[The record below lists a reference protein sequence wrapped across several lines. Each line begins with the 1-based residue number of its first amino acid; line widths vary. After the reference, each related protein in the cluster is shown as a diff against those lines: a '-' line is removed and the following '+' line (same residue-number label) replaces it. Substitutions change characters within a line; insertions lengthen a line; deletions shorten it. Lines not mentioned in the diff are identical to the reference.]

1 MKIIFFLALICF
13 LSAVLVAHDL
23 TGTARKERAR
33 RQTVQESRS
42 AKKVRSFTNQDLGRY
57 HRPEAHHIPVHPPK
71 ARKVGP
77 QRNLAKERAYWVK
90 EAEKHRRE
98 LARVDARIRRL
109 EWRLAERQ
117 ARRRPG
123 ERLRDDPA
131 EKVLEQ
137 TLEAMNEE
145 KKRIIEEFRERGR
158 RAGALPGWLR

>member
-1 MKIIFFLALICF
+1 MKIILFVALVCL
-13 LSAVLVAHDL
+13 LSAVVFARDL
-23 TGTARKERAR
+23 TEAARKERAR
-33 RQTVQESRS
+33 RQTVHASRS
-42 AKKVRSFTNQDLGRY
+42 AKNVRSFTNRDLGRY
-57 HRPEAHHIPVHPPK
+57 HQQDAHPDPVHRPK

-77 QRNLAKERAYWVK
+77 RRNLAKEKAYWEK
-90 EAEKHRRE
+90 EAIKHRKE

-145 KKRIIEEFRERGR
+145 KNR
-158 RAGALPGWLR
+158 RNFSRF